1 MEATSKAQIKV
12 GIFVVFGIML
22 IMFSIFMI
30 GGDASMFSRQVR
42 LHAHFDSV
50 QGLAEGSVVS
60 LSGVNIGNIEKI
72 NFVSEINE
80 LDVVMKIDEKYL
92 PRVRQ
97 GTLVEIRTQGALGDK
112 FIFLVPADPK
122 NPVAKDGEVLSVAK
136 AMDIFS
142 VVADHGKDTEKVFGI
157 INEIYRM
164 TKTINDE
171 GRLEKLM
178 SNLTSASSNLKDF
191 SSQARQIMSG
201 LGDDGGQRLRHSLD
215 RMDSVLAKIDR
226 GDGTLGALI
235 NDSTV
240 HEQLKAMLGGSNR
253 GQTIKSMIRTS
264 IEKSQSGK

>member
-1 MEATSKAQIKV
+1 MEATAKSQIKV
-12 GIFVVFGIML
+12 GLFVVLGIVL

-30 GGDASMFSRQVR
+30 GGDASIFSKQVR

-72 NFVSEINE
+72 NFVSELNE
-80 LDVVMKIDEKYL
+80 LDVVMKIDERHL

-112 FIFLVPADPK
+112 YIFLIPADPK
-122 NPVAKDGEVLSVAK
+122 NPIVKDGDVLTVAK

-178 SNLTSASSNLKDF
+178 SNLTSASVSLKEF
-191 SSQARQIMSG
+191 SSRANQITSG
-201 LGDDGGQRLRHSLD
+201 FGEDGGKRIRTSLD

-235 NDSTV
+235 NDVTV
-240 HEQLKAMLGGSNR
+240 HEQLKALLGGSSR

-264 IEKSQSGK
+264 IEKSGK